1 VLAGKDDTAKVRGMT
16 LTDFI
21 EHILEREVAHPLVSD
36 VIERIASR
44 EPVMLGATA
53 AELLRDERNTRKIS

>member
-1 VLAGKDDTAKVRGMT
+1 MT

-36 VIERIASR
+36 VIERISSR